1 MYFQLETE
9 TVRHKNA
16 ANPAGRRLSP
26 PMSLACLCARCGE
39 AKNALPPHRGNSA
52 YGPLHYLRQ
61 APVVSP
67 TLARTPDLLATKV
80 RPRIGQGGIVV
91 TTIPTLAGRCQAYS
105 RYSSTQP
112 GGWPRVYLPLADLI
126 VAAAAHR
133 GVSPTALGCDT

>member
-1 MYFQLETE
+1 MYFQLEAE

-39 AKNALPPHRGNSA
+39 AKNALPAHRGNSA

-91 TTIPTLAGRCQAYS
+91 TTILRSPGAVRHILGTRQHSQAAGPGFTCRS
-105 RYSSTQP
+105 RIS
-112 GGWPRVYLPLADLI
+112 
-126 VAAAAHR
+126 
-133 GVSPTALGCDT
+133 